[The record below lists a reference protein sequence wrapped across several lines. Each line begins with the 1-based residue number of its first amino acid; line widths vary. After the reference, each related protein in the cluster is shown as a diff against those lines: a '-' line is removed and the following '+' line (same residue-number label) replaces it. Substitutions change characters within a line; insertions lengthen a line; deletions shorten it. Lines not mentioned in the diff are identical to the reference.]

1 MHAARYGC
9 TCYMTVGGI
18 DFCGYICISFY
29 SMLPRAQSGYS
40 GAGVYGH
47 HTWRSLRLSSRVI
60 NRRVSIGQMR
70 QVEEKS
76 SLRGAHAVMSVT
88 MKSLLRCEQRACAR
102 SVCEERVRGACAGS
116 MCVERARG
124 LRSVQRVRRTAK
136 RGREHGLH
144 YTVSICDTVPP
155 PSTRQ
160 SAPRPSRSQIGA
172 LRARSRWIDEW
183 KIDLAYACRQ
193 SANDSERDDNI
204 FEAVGRWQHI
214 LRVELAR
221 IV

>member
-1 MHAARYGC
+1 MAKLEVELARHKPQG
-9 TCYMTVGGI
+9 
-18 DFCGYICISFY
+18 FY
-29 SMLPRAQSGYS
+29 RADASSGREEQP
-40 GAGVYGH
+40 A
-47 HTWRSLRLSSRVI
+47 RSARCNERHDEELI
-60 NRRVSIGQMR
+60 AMR
-70 QVEEKS
+70 AK
-76 SLRGAHAVMSVT
+76 
-88 MKSLLRCEQRACAR
+88 

>member
-1 MHAARYGC
+1 MHFVLQHVLARAERVFWGRRIWAPH
-9 TCYMTVGGI
+9 MAKLEVELARHKPQV
-18 DFCGYICISFY
+18 FY
-29 SMLPRAQSGYS
+29 RAD
-40 GAGVYGH
+40 A
-47 HTWRSLRLSSRVI
+47 SSRREEQPAMSARCNERHDEELI
-60 NRRVSIGQMR
+60 AMR
-70 QVEEKS
+70 AK
-76 SLRGAHAVMSVT
+76 
-88 MKSLLRCEQRACAR
+88 
-102 SVCEERVRGACAGS
+102 SVCGERVRGACAGS

-221 IV
+221 TV